1 MAVVWPLS
9 RGARASEGE
18 GMIEFTKGD
27 MFAMPV
33 DIRVNSVNCKGVMGA
48 GVALAFKERY
58 PEMFKDYQRAC
69 REDTLRPGA
78 LHVWKNLT
86 GEWIINFPTKR
97 DWREPSR
104 YEDILAGLQALRSYL
119 KEQGPVS
126 VALPALGCGH
136 GGLDW
141 DRVSSMIEDNL
152 GDLDA
157 SIFVFQPA
165 DSHEAGRVARDQPTA
180 DQIMAL
186 KNLGFRIEDLS
197 RRESVWEL
205 PSTGLV
211 KGNPGLLDSGWI
223 ALLPSRS
230 PGEREREALQAV
242 ARQMVEAPN
251 TVTVALV
258 HATRATEDI
267 AELLLEHNIS
277 VVMILPF
284 GPLTRKKI
292 ARTRTEGRRA
302 RFAMISVAAPEEPW
316 SRSVLARSMTL
327 LRGGASSVLVSDPE
341 PKWLES
347 KAAHVWAKRA
357 VFYLR
362 YGSLPVNVRR
372 MLDEIGAQP
381 IGRSANTGEPNLGPL
396 LEVPLTPK
404 RSDPK
409 TDTVGG
415 EHFHFLLSVAS
426 AQRLC
431 DVAAAIEQAHLA
443 DGLVRITVPHREDT
457 EDLRAELRRIVAD
470 ERGHTDPTSRPA
482 SRLSQRLIRFAKLL
496 FRVDS

>member
-1 MAVVWPLS
+1 
-9 RGARASEGE
+9 
-18 GMIEFTKGD
+18 MIEFTKGD
-27 MFAMPV
+27 MFEMPV

-48 GVALAFKERY
+48 GVALAFRERY
-58 PEMFKDYQRAC
+58 PEMFKDYQQAC
-69 REDTLRPGA
+69 REGTIRPGA

-86 GEWIINFPTKR
+86 DNWIINFPTKR

-141 DRVSSMIEDNL
+141 GRVSSMIEDNL

-165 DSHEAGRVARDQPTA
+165 DSHETGRVARDQPTA

-197 RRESVWEL
+197 QRESAWEL

-242 ARQMVEAPN
+242 ARQMV
-251 TVTVALV
+251 
-258 HATRATEDI
+258 
-267 AELLLEHNIS
+267 
-277 VVMILPF
+277 
-284 GPLTRKKI
+284 
-292 ARTRTEGRRA
+292 
-302 RFAMISVAAPEEPW
+302 AAPEEPW

-327 LRGGASSVLVSDPE
+327 LRSGASSVLVSDPE
-341 PKWLES
+341 PKWLAS
-347 KAAHVWAKRA
+347 KAAHAWAKRA

-396 LEVPLTPK
+396 LEVLRIPK

-409 TDTVGG
+409 ADTVGG

-470 ERGHTDPTSRPA
+470 ERGHTDPTSGPA
-482 SRLSQRLIRFAKLL
+482 SRFSQRLIRFAKLL
-496 FRVDS
+496 FRGDSQP